1 MAANSNAR
9 YASLAPFFHRAIAQ
23 VRYYLEQESHCYYGK
38 HRRSV
43 ASGDPY
49 CSGQSMLKSLPLE
62 RFYRGSCCG
71 ALILQWMAE
80 LYLDCETNSEAGEA
94 E

>member
-1 MAANSNAR
+1 MASNSNAR
-9 YASLAPFFHRAIAQ
+9 YASHAPFFHRTIAQ
-23 VRYYLEQESHCYYGK
+23 AGYDPDQESHYHYGK
-38 HRRSV
+38 RRRSV
-43 ASGDPY
+43 VPGDSY
-49 CSGQSMLKSLPLE
+49 FGGQSMLKSLPLE

-80 LYLDCETNSEAGEA
+80 LYLDYVTNSEASEA